1 MINLK
6 KQDPVADVVKDILQ
20 QEALKGNQHKIDK
33 NKNNKIDAHDFKI
46 LRGEKPE
53 VKKEEVEI
61 EEGMQQTLR
70 KYVPGYAKS
79 QLNKK
84 MDAQDYAPGDSTK
97 KTVDK
102 DVNYNR
108 YKKIADKLNKEEV
121 EELDETSHNNPFDY
135 KNYKSQLPT
144 KPGEKAGFD
153 SKKISTGTVYTRKP
167 VKDEPMKKES
177 APAGASVKGSVA
189 SISKAAT
196 QGIGSTRHANN
207 ALMEKGKE
215 IKKEEVEQ
223 IDELKKS
230 TLASY
235 AKKATLDARMQQ
247 SIGKDFEASAN
258 KSRKPSMK
266 AAAQSLADKYKSK
279 SRSRQA
285 GVGKAVDRLAKEE
298 VEQVQE
304 REMTSGETAERERI
318 VKGMKKGFSGF
329 RQRYGDRAKSVMYAT
344 ATKQAMKEESLEEG
358 KRPEGDTVPFVTDAN
373 TTSSPMKKI
382 KEVAGA
388 AMKKISSDLKTK

>member
-1 MINLK
+1 MINIK

-33 NKNNKIDAHDFKI
+33 NKNNKIDSHDFKI

-53 VKKEEVEI
+53 VKEGWDDMIKAGKERAERERQEMGTGKFNKQEV
-61 EEGMQQTLR
+61 
-70 KYVPGYAKS
+70 KPGVVRY
-79 QLNKK
+79 
-84 MDAQDYAPGDSTK
+84 TK
-97 KTVDK
+97 K
-102 DVNYNR
+102 
-108 YKKIADKLNKEEV
+108 
-121 EELDETSHNNPFDY
+121 P
-135 KNYKSQLPT
+135 
-144 KPGEKAGFD
+144 EK
-153 SKKISTGTVYTRKP
+153 Y
-167 VKDEPMKKES
+167 EPAEK
-177 APAGASVKGSVA
+177 
-189 SISKAAT
+189 T
-196 QGIGSTRHANN
+196 Q
-207 ALMEKGKE
+207 
-215 IKKEEVEQ
+215 KEEVEQ

-230 TLASY
+230 TLGSYVKKATADAVISRKIGSDFEHQASR
-235 AKKATLDARMQQ
+235 AKKA
-247 SIGKDFEASAN
+247 
-258 KSRKPSMK
+258 SMK
-266 AAAQSLADKYKSK
+266 NASTSLSDKYKSMARK
-279 SRSRQA
+279 RQS
-285 GVGKAVDRLAKEE
+285 GIGKAVDRLTKEE
-298 VEQVQE
+298 VDQVQE

>member
-1 MINLK
+1 MINIK

-53 VKKEEVEI
+53 VKEGWDDMIKAGKERAERERQERGTGKFDKKEV
-61 EEGMQQTLR
+61 
-70 KYVPGYAKS
+70 
-79 QLNKK
+79 
-84 MDAQDYAPGDSTK
+84 
-97 KTVDK
+97 
-102 DVNYNR
+102 
-108 YKKIADKLNKEEV
+108 
-121 EELDETSHNNPFDY
+121 
-135 KNYKSQLPT
+135 
-144 KPGEKAGFD
+144 KPGV
-153 SKKISTGTVYTRKP
+153 TQYTRKP
-167 VKDEPMKKES
+167 VRDTESMKKETV
-177 APAGASVKGSVA
+177 APAGASVKGSSA

-230 TLASY
+230 TLGSYVSKASRD
-235 AKKATLDARMQQ
+235 ATIQRK
-247 SIGKDFEASAN
+247 IGADFETLAD

-266 AAAQSLADKYKSK
+266 KAATTLSDKYKAK
-279 SRSRQA
+279 TWSRLA
-285 GVGKAVDRLAKEE
+285 GVDKAVGRLAKEE
-298 VEQVQE
+298 VDQVQE

>member
-53 VKKEEVEI
+53 VKEGWDDMIKAGKERAEKEKKEMGTGKFDKKEI
-61 EEGMQQTLR
+61 
-70 KYVPGYAKS
+70 
-79 QLNKK
+79 
-84 MDAQDYAPGDSTK
+84 
-97 KTVDK
+97 
-102 DVNYNR
+102 
-108 YKKIADKLNKEEV
+108 
-121 EELDETSHNNPFDY
+121 
-135 KNYKSQLPT
+135 
-144 KPGEKAGFD
+144 KPGV
-153 SKKISTGTVYTRKP
+153 TQYTKKP
-167 VKDEPMKKES
+167 VKYDDK
-177 APAGASVKGSVA
+177 
-189 SISKAAT
+189 T
-196 QGIGSTRHANN
+196 Q
-207 ALMEKGKE
+207 
-215 IKKEEVEQ
+215 KEEVEQ

-230 TLASY
+230 TVKSY
-235 AKKATLDARMQQ
+235 IAKKMSSLP
-247 SIGKDFEASAN
+247 GKNPKKDQ
-258 KSRKPSMK
+258 KDLMK
-266 AAAQSLADKYKSK
+266 AH
-279 SRSRQA
+279 SRVT
-285 GVGKAVDRLAKEE
+285 GVKPTSEE

-304 REMTSGETAERERI
+304 KEMSTSQTAERERL

>member
-53 VKKEEVEI
+53 VKEGWDDMIKAGKERAERERQERGTGKFDKKEV
-61 EEGMQQTLR
+61 
-70 KYVPGYAKS
+70 
-79 QLNKK
+79 
-84 MDAQDYAPGDSTK
+84 
-97 KTVDK
+97 
-102 DVNYNR
+102 
-108 YKKIADKLNKEEV
+108 
-121 EELDETSHNNPFDY
+121 
-135 KNYKSQLPT
+135 
-144 KPGEKAGFD
+144 KPGV
-153 SKKISTGTVYTRKP
+153 TQYTRKP
-167 VKDEPMKKES
+167 TTYTDDK
-177 APAGASVKGSVA
+177 
-189 SISKAAT
+189 T
-196 QGIGSTRHANN
+196 Q
-207 ALMEKGKE
+207 
-215 IKKEEVEQ
+215 KEEVEQ
-223 IDELKKS
+223 IDELKKT
-230 TLASY
+230 TLGSYVKKATADAVISRKIGSDFEHQASR
-235 AKKATLDARMQQ
+235 AKKA
-247 SIGKDFEASAN
+247 
-258 KSRKPSMK
+258 SMK
-266 AAAQSLADKYKSK
+266 NASTSLSDKYKSMARK
-279 SRSRQA
+279 RQA
-285 GVGKAVDRLAKEE
+285 GIGKAVDRLTKEE
-298 VEQVQE
+298 VDQVQE

-344 ATKQAMKEESLEEG
+344 ATKQAMKEETLEEG

>member
-53 VKKEEVEI
+53 VKEGWDDMIKAGKERAERERQEMGTGKFNKQEV
-61 EEGMQQTLR
+61 
-70 KYVPGYAKS
+70 KPGVVRY
-79 QLNKK
+79 
-84 MDAQDYAPGDSTK
+84 TK
-97 KTVDK
+97 K
-102 DVNYNR
+102 
-108 YKKIADKLNKEEV
+108 
-121 EELDETSHNNPFDY
+121 P
-135 KNYKSQLPT
+135 
-144 KPGEKAGFD
+144 EK
-153 SKKISTGTVYTRKP
+153 Y
-167 VKDEPMKKES
+167 EPAEK
-177 APAGASVKGSVA
+177 
-189 SISKAAT
+189 T
-196 QGIGSTRHANN
+196 Q
-207 ALMEKGKE
+207 
-215 IKKEEVEQ
+215 KEEVEQ

-230 TLASY
+230 TLGSYVKKATADAVISRKIGSDFEHQASR
-235 AKKATLDARMQQ
+235 AKKA
-247 SIGKDFEASAN
+247 
-258 KSRKPSMK
+258 SMK
-266 AAAQSLADKYKSK
+266 NASTSLSDKYKSMARK
-279 SRSRQA
+279 RQA
-285 GVGKAVDRLAKEE
+285 GIGKAVDRLTKEE
-298 VEQVQE
+298 VDQVQE

-344 ATKQAMKEESLEEG
+344 ATKQAMKEETLEEG